1 MEPTPPTQPSTPLS
15 EGEVETSIE
24 VPESGD
30 AFWEEGDVRNEF
42 RRRSRRAFLTFGVSA
57 AAALGGWKWLTDRK
71 PDGGVQWPLRRALN
85 VDDRLART
93 VSRPSARVATL
104 SASEAQTLRVNGLDG
119 MVKSVDRAT
128 WKITVMHKS
137 DKMTE
142 LTMADIDGLK
152 QHTQT
157 VLHKCIEGWSV
168 PVTWSGPR
176 VSDLLSVIQQRSGVK
191 PSNWVGL
198 ATPTAG
204 YYVSLDWD
212 ATQHPQALFATKLNN
227 RALSL
232 EHGSPVRLALPT
244 HYGVKSLKQVGII
257 AFTDKEPPDYWGE
270 RGYDRNMAF

>member
-1 MEPTPPTQPSTPLS
+1 MEPTSPPQPSTPSSEGEASIEVLESNETLS
-15 EGEVETSIE
+15 EG
-24 VPESGD
+24 
-30 AFWEEGDVRNEF
+30 GDVSEEF

-119 MVKSVDRAT
+119 MVKSADPAT
-128 WKITVMHKS
+128 WKITVMHKAET
-137 DKMTE
+137 MTE

-176 VSDLLSVIQQRSGVK
+176 VSDLLSVIQQRSGIK
-191 PSNWVGL
+191 PTKWVAL

-204 YYVSLDWD
+204 YYVSLDWQ

-227 RALSL
+227 EALSF

-257 AFTDKEPPDYWGE
+257 SFTDKEPPDYWGE